1 MSNITKIEG
10 SSCQRYSNALHV
22 GFHQHIL
29 VIFETLLS
37 DVLAKLHISEDL
49 LNSYKKSIDQE
60 SELNRKSLASTL
72 TITMDEEEAERD
84 RLLSMLFFLVAN
96 ALASSKAA
104 TKAAAQR
111 LDVVLRPYKGIQNQA
126 DDAETAL
133 IRGLLGDLR
142 KEENTEAVTAL
153 NLEPTL
159 ASLETTNNAFDQAK
173 NKRAEENST
182 GETETTVEVRKKTDS
197 MYQDIC
203 TLVYASALMATG
215 DEDREFCVSII
226 NEMNRVIAN
235 YKTSYKQS
243 LAQKEARK
251 KKEEGDTT
259 GESDQNPEGGE
270 GGDLEFVPVD
280 YPPNR

>member
-37 DVLAKLHISEDL
+37 DVLAKLHISVDL

-133 IRGLLGDLR
+133 IKGLLGDLR

-173 NKRAEENST
+173 NRRAEENAMDE
-182 GETETTVEVRKKTDS
+182 GEKTVEVRKKTDS

-203 TLVYASALMATG
+203 TLVYASALMATEEG
-215 DEDREFCVSII
+215 DKELCVSII

-243 LAQKEARK
+243 QAQKEARK

-259 GESDQNPEGGE
+259 GGDNQNPEGGE
-270 GGDLEFVPVD
+270 SGDLEFVPVD
-280 YPPNR
+280 

>member
-37 DVLAKLHISEDL
+37 DVLAKLHISVDL

-133 IRGLLGDLR
+133 IKGLLGDLR

-173 NKRAEENST
+173 NRRAEENAMDE
-182 GETETTVEVRKKTDS
+182 GEKTVEVRKKTDS

-203 TLVYASALMATG
+203 TLVYASALMATEEG
-215 DEDREFCVSII
+215 DKELCVSII

-243 LAQKEARK
+243 QAQKEARK
-251 KKEEGDTT
+251 KKEEGDIT
-259 GESDQNPEGGE
+259 GGDNQNPERGE

-280 YPPNR
+280 

>member
-37 DVLAKLHISEDL
+37 DVLAKLHISVDL

-60 SELNRKSLASTL
+60 SELNRKSFASTL

-159 ASLETTNNAFDQAK
+159 TSLETTNNAFDQAK

-203 TLVYASALMATG
+203 TLVYASALMATEEG
-215 DEDREFCVSII
+215 DKEFCVSII

-280 YPPNR
+280 

>member
-37 DVLAKLHISEDL
+37 DVLAKLHISVDL

-159 ASLETTNNAFDQAK
+159 TSLETTNNAFDQAK

-203 TLVYASALMATG
+203 TLVYASALMATEEG
-215 DEDREFCVSII
+215 DKEFCVSII

-280 YPPNR
+280 

>member
-37 DVLAKLHISEDL
+37 DVLAKLHISEEL

-96 ALASSKAA
+96 ALASSKSA

-243 LAQKEARK
+243 QAQKEARK

-259 GESDQNPEGGE
+259 GGSDQNPEGGE
-270 GGDLEFVPVD
+270 GGDLEFVPVE
-280 YPPNR
+280 

>member
-37 DVLAKLHISEDL
+37 DVLAKLHISVDL

-60 SELNRKSLASTL
+60 SELNRKSFASTL

-96 ALASSKAA
+96 ALASSKSA

-133 IRGLLGDLR
+133 IKGLLGDLR

-159 ASLETTNNAFDQAK
+159 TSLETANNAFDQAK
-173 NKRAEENST
+173 NRRAEENAMDE
-182 GETETTVEVRKKTDS
+182 GEKTVEVRKKTDS

-203 TLVYASALMATG
+203 TLVYASALMATEEG
-215 DEDREFCVSII
+215 DKEFCVSII

-243 LAQKEARK
+243 QAQKEARK

-259 GESDQNPEGGE
+259 GGDNQNPEGGE
-270 GGDLEFVPVD
+270 SGDLEFVPVD
-280 YPPNR
+280 

>member
-37 DVLAKLHISEDL
+37 DVLAKLHISVDL

-60 SELNRKSLASTL
+60 SELNRKSFASTL

-96 ALASSKAA
+96 ALASAKAA

-159 ASLETTNNAFDQAK
+159 TSLETANNAFDQAK
-173 NKRAEENST
+173 NRRAEENAMDE
-182 GETETTVEVRKKTDS
+182 GETTVEVRKKTDS

-203 TLVYASALMATG
+203 TLVYASALMATEEG
-215 DEDREFCVSII
+215 DKELCVSII

-243 LAQKEARK
+243 QAQKEARK

-259 GESDQNPEGGE
+259 GGDNQNPEGGE
-270 GGDLEFVPVD
+270 SGDLEFVPVD
-280 YPPNR
+280 

>member
-37 DVLAKLHISEDL
+37 DVLAKLHISQDL
-49 LNSYKKSIDQE
+49 LNSYKKLIEQE

-133 IRGLLGDLR
+133 IKGLLGDLR

-280 YPPNR
+280 

>member
-37 DVLAKLHISEDL
+37 DVLAKLHISVDL

-60 SELNRKSLASTL
+60 SELNRKSFASTL

-133 IRGLLGDLR
+133 IKGLLGDLR

-159 ASLETTNNAFDQAK
+159 TSLETANNAFDQAK
-173 NKRAEENST
+173 NRRAEENST

-203 TLVYASALMATG
+203 TLVYASALMATEEG
-215 DEDREFCVSII
+215 DKELCVSII

-280 YPPNR
+280 

>member
-37 DVLAKLHISEDL
+37 DVLAKLHISVDL

-60 SELNRKSLASTL
+60 SELNRKSFASTL

-133 IRGLLGDLR
+133 IKGLLGDLR

-173 NKRAEENST
+173 NRRAEENAMDE
-182 GETETTVEVRKKTDS
+182 GEKTVEVRKKTDS

-203 TLVYASALMATG
+203 TLVYASALMATEEG
-215 DEDREFCVSII
+215 DKEFCVSII

-243 LAQKEARK
+243 QAQKEARK

-280 YPPNR
+280 

>member
-37 DVLAKLHISEDL
+37 DVLAKLHISVDL

-60 SELNRKSLASTL
+60 SELNRKSFASTL

-133 IRGLLGDLR
+133 IKGLLGDLR

-173 NKRAEENST
+173 NRRAEENAMDE
-182 GETETTVEVRKKTDS
+182 GEKTVEVRKKTDS

-203 TLVYASALMATG
+203 TLVYASALMATEEG
-215 DEDREFCVSII
+215 DKEFCVSII

-259 GESDQNPEGGE
+259 GGDNQNPEGGE
-270 GGDLEFVPVD
+270 SGDLEFVPVE
-280 YPPNR
+280 

>member
-37 DVLAKLHISEDL
+37 DVLAKLHISVDL

-60 SELNRKSLASTL
+60 SELNRKSFASTL

-133 IRGLLGDLR
+133 IKGLLGDLR

-173 NKRAEENST
+173 NRRAEENAMDE
-182 GETETTVEVRKKTDS
+182 GEKTVEVRKKTDS

-203 TLVYASALMATG
+203 TLVYASALMATEEG
-215 DEDREFCVSII
+215 DKELCVSII

-243 LAQKEARK
+243 QAQKEARK

-259 GESDQNPEGGE
+259 GGDNQNPEGGE
-270 GGDLEFVPVD
+270 SGDLEFVPVD
-280 YPPNR
+280 

>member
-37 DVLAKLHISEDL
+37 DVLAKLHISVDL

-60 SELNRKSLASTL
+60 SELNRKSFASTL

-96 ALASSKAA
+96 ALASAKAA

-133 IRGLLGDLR
+133 IKGLLNDLR
-142 KEENTEAVTAL
+142 KDENSDAVTAL

-159 ASLETTNNAFDQAK
+159 TSLETANNAFDQAK
-173 NKRAEENST
+173 NRRAEENAMDE
-182 GETETTVEVRKKTDS
+182 GEKTVEVRKKTDS

-203 TLVYASALMATG
+203 TLVYASALMATEEG
-215 DEDREFCVSII
+215 DKEFCVSII

-243 LAQKEARK
+243 QAQKEARK

-259 GESDQNPEGGE
+259 GGDNQNPEGGE
-270 GGDLEFVPVD
+270 SGDLEFVPVD
-280 YPPNR
+280 

>member
-37 DVLAKLHISEDL
+37 DVLAKLHISVDL

-60 SELNRKSLASTL
+60 SELNRKSFASTL

-133 IRGLLGDLR
+133 IKGLLGDLR

-173 NKRAEENST
+173 NRRAEENT
-182 GETETTVEVRKKTDS
+182 MDEGEKTVEVRKKTDS

-203 TLVYASALMATG
+203 TLVYASALMATEEG
-215 DEDREFCVSII
+215 DKEFCVSII

-243 LAQKEARK
+243 QAQKEARK

-280 YPPNR
+280 

>member
-1 MSNITKIEG
+1 
-10 SSCQRYSNALHV
+10 
-22 GFHQHIL
+22 
-29 VIFETLLS
+29 
-37 DVLAKLHISEDL
+37 
-49 LNSYKKSIDQE
+49 
-60 SELNRKSLASTL
+60 
-72 TITMDEEEAERD
+72 MDEEEAERD

-159 ASLETTNNAFDQAK
+159 ASLEVTNNAFDQAK

-259 GESDQNPEGGE
+259 GGSDQNPEGGE
-270 GGDLEFVPVD
+270 GGDLEFVPVE
-280 YPPNR
+280 

>member
-37 DVLAKLHISEDL
+37 DVLAKLHISVDL

-60 SELNRKSLASTL
+60 SELNRKSFASTL

-133 IRGLLGDLR
+133 IKGLLGDLR

-159 ASLETTNNAFDQAK
+159 SSLETTNNAFDQAK
-173 NKRAEENST
+173 NRRAEENAMDE
-182 GETETTVEVRKKTDS
+182 GEKTVEVRKKTDS

-203 TLVYASALMATG
+203 TLVYASALMATEEG
-215 DEDREFCVSII
+215 DKEFCVSII

-280 YPPNR
+280 

>member
-37 DVLAKLHISEDL
+37 DVLAKLHISVDL

-60 SELNRKSLASTL
+60 SELNRKSFASTL

-96 ALASSKAA
+96 ALASSKSA

-133 IRGLLGDLR
+133 IKGLLGDLR

-173 NKRAEENST
+173 NRRAEENAMDE
-182 GETETTVEVRKKTDS
+182 GETTVEVRKKTDS

-203 TLVYASALMATG
+203 TLVYASALMATEEG
-215 DEDREFCVSII
+215 DKELCVSII

-243 LAQKEARK
+243 QAQKEARK

-259 GESDQNPEGGE
+259 GGDNQNPEGGE
-270 GGDLEFVPVD
+270 SGDLEFVPVD
-280 YPPNR
+280 

>member
-37 DVLAKLHISEDL
+37 DVLAKLHISVDL

-60 SELNRKSLASTL
+60 SELNRKSFASTL

-133 IRGLLGDLR
+133 IKGLLGDLR

-159 ASLETTNNAFDQAK
+159 TSLETANNAFDQAK
-173 NKRAEENST
+173 NRRAEENAMDE
-182 GETETTVEVRKKTDS
+182 GEKTVEVRKKTDS

-203 TLVYASALMATG
+203 TLVYASALMATEEG
-215 DEDREFCVSII
+215 DKEFCVSII

-243 LAQKEARK
+243 QAQKEARK
-251 KKEEGDTT
+251 KKDEGDTT

-280 YPPNR
+280 

>member
-1 MSNITKIEG
+1 
-10 SSCQRYSNALHV
+10 
-22 GFHQHIL
+22 
-29 VIFETLLS
+29 
-37 DVLAKLHISEDL
+37 
-49 LNSYKKSIDQE
+49 
-60 SELNRKSLASTL
+60 
-72 TITMDEEEAERD
+72 MDEEEAERD

-96 ALASSKAA
+96 ALASAKAA

-159 ASLETTNNAFDQAK
+159 TSLETANNAFDQAK
-173 NKRAEENST
+173 NRRAEENAMDE
-182 GETETTVEVRKKTDS
+182 GEKTVE
-197 MYQDIC
+197 YQDIC
-203 TLVYASALMATG
+203 TLVYASALMATEEG
-215 DEDREFCVSII
+215 DKEFCVSII

-243 LAQKEARK
+243 QAQKEARK

-259 GESDQNPEGGE
+259 GGDNQNPEGGE
-270 GGDLEFVPVD
+270 SGDLEFVPVD
-280 YPPNR
+280 

>member
-37 DVLAKLHISEDL
+37 DVLAKLHISEEL

-60 SELNRKSLASTL
+60 SELNRKSLASTV

-243 LAQKEARK
+243 QAQKEARK

-259 GESDQNPEGGE
+259 GGSDQNPEGGE
-270 GGDLEFVPVD
+270 GGDLEFVPVE
-280 YPPNR
+280 

>member
-37 DVLAKLHISEDL
+37 DVLAKLHISQDL
-49 LNSYKKSIDQE
+49 LNSYKKSIEQE

-72 TITMDEEEAERD
+72 TITMDEEESERD

-96 ALASSKAA
+96 ALASSKSA

-133 IRGLLGDLR
+133 IKGLLGDLR
-142 KEENTEAVTAL
+142 KEENKDAVTAL

-159 ASLETTNNAFDQAK
+159 TALETANDAFDTAK
-173 NKRAEENST
+173 NKRAEENSV

-243 LAQKEARK
+243 QAQKEARK

-259 GESDQNPEGGE
+259 GGDNQNPEGGE

-280 YPPNR
+280 